1 MAAPRSRE
9 VSAGTVESLHQAADS
24 RTLPPRRVGKAK
36 VPPLSEASGGG
47 RCPLTSDARDQ
58 PRQEERQRPGTGLS
72 HFLVLPQYFRGM
84 APSSN
89 KRGSVDEGDSFRL
102 ASILRC
108 DGLSNAPSL
117 ARPYYQDRGLRTSPP
132 DFNPCRIMP
141 IKDVPIEGPNTARA
155 TIGNMPAAPT
165 ACGTTVSMPA
175 TRAARGITANK
186 PTPHA
191 ASARHT
197 TQPADAPPAGAAGG
211 CAHKKA
217 ADLSSTSPAIGGI
230 GAVPPARA
238 SAQSWSGPIM
248 SA

>member
-1 MAAPRSRE
+1 MKAILFAVASIFVVT
-9 VSAGTVESLHQAADS
+9 VSAT
-24 RTLPPRRVGKAK
+24 
-36 VPPLSEASGGG
+36 
-47 RCPLTSDARDQ
+47 
-58 PRQEERQRPGTGLS
+58 
-72 HFLVLPQYFRGM
+72 
-84 APSSN
+84 
-89 KRGSVDEGDSFRL
+89 
-102 ASILRC
+102 
-108 DGLSNAPSL
+108 PSL
-117 ARPYYQDRGLRTSPP
+117 ARPYYQDRAASNFSSGFQSLSHYA
-132 DFNPCRIMP
+132 
-141 IKDVPIEGPNTARA
+141 IKDVPIEGPNMARA
-155 TIGNMPAAPT
+155 TIGNMPATPT

-191 ASARHT
+191 ARARHT

-230 GAVPPARA
+230 GAVPSARA